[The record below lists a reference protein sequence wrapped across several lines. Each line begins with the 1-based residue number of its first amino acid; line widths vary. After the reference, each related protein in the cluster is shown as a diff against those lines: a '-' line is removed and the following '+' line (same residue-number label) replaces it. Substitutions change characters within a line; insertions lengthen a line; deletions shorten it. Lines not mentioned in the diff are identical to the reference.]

1 MVRPNG
7 IAFSLDES
15 KLYVVDTGRT
25 HGAHHPAH
33 MRVFNV
39 DGKGK
44 KVKGSKVFA
53 DCTAGLF
60 DGFRLDDQGNIWTS
74 AGDGVHC
81 YAPDGTLIGKVKVP
95 EVVANVCFGGAKLNC
110 LYICR
115 HDVALHGAPDG
126 QRREDL
132 LTRRPGPGR
141 MTDTIHHLIEQYGLI
156 AVFVAC
162 IAEGE
167 TAAILAGFF
176 AHQGVF
182 VPWQAFVAVF
192 LGAFGGDTMFFLCGR
207 RFADSRLR
215 ANVCASRPG
224 FDRAFDLMQRHPA
237 LYVLGN
243 RYVYGFRLVG
253 GVAAGMSGI
262 AAPKFVVLNAISALV
277 WTILFGGIGYIFGF
291 GAEQI
296 IGSTLHKHQRL
307 LIGLAIGLVVGLA
320 GWYVA
325 HRFSRRAAKASE
337 RT

>member
-1 MVRPNG
+1 
-7 IAFSLDES
+7 
-15 KLYVVDTGRT
+15 
-25 HGAHHPAH
+25 
-33 MRVFNV
+33 
-39 DGKGK
+39 
-44 KVKGSKVFA
+44 
-53 DCTAGLF
+53 
-60 DGFRLDDQGNIWTS
+60 
-74 AGDGVHC
+74 
-81 YAPDGTLIGKVKVP
+81 
-95 EVVANVCFGGAKLNC
+95 
-110 LYICR
+110 
-115 HDVALHGAPDG
+115 
-126 QRREDL
+126 
-132 LTRRPGPGR
+132 
-141 MTDTIHHLIEQYGLI
+141 MTDTIHHLIEQYGLV

-176 AHQGVF
+176 AHQRVF

-207 RFADSRLR
+207 SFADAAFVRNMRSR
-215 ANVCASRPG
+215 AG

-277 WTILFGGIGYIFGF
+277 WTVLFGGIGYIFGF

-320 GWYVA
+320 GWYAA
-325 HRFSRRAAKASE
+325 HRFSRLAAKASE